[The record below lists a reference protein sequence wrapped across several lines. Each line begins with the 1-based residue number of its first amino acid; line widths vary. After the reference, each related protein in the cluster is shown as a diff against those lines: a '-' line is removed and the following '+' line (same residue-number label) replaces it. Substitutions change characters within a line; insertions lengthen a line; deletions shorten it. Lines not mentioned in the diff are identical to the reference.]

1 MKLKRLLITAI
12 VLSLNACSFLLPP
25 KQVTP
30 QWLTQAQYHRLFNS
44 EGRLSVNMNGKG
56 YSAHFSWQKQNATEV
71 LAVSTPLGSTV
82 GQICQ
87 DRRGLIAVAGK
98 ETYTASSV
106 TELSQQLMGFD
117 LPLEYLSYWAQ
128 GVIVP
133 DQAHHIDKEGR
144 LQQMG
149 WQISRTALA
158 ADPSKSRRVEL
169 TRKDMAIKIVFDDF
183 EFSTTTSENDN
194 ALCEIRTQETP

>member
-1 MKLKRLLITAI
+1 MKLKILLITA
-12 VLSLNACSFLLPP
+12 VLLLLNACSFLLPP

-30 QWLTQAQYHRLFNS
+30 QWLTQAQYHKLFTS
-44 EGRLSVNMNGKG
+44 DGRLSVNVNGKG

-71 LAVSTPLGSTV
+71 LDVSTPLGSTV

-87 DRRGLIAVAGK
+87 DRQGLIAVAGK
-98 ETYTASSV
+98 EIYTASSV

-117 LPLEYLSYWAQ
+117 LPLDHLSYWAQ

-133 DQAHHIDKEGR
+133 DQTHQIDQEGR
-144 LQQMG
+144 LRQMG

-158 ADPSKSRRVEL
+158 SEPFKSRRVEL
-169 TRKDMAIKIVFDDF
+169 TRKDMAIRIVFDDF
-183 EFSTTTSENDN
+183 DLLATTSENDS
-194 ALCEIRTQETP
+194 ALCEIRTQEMP